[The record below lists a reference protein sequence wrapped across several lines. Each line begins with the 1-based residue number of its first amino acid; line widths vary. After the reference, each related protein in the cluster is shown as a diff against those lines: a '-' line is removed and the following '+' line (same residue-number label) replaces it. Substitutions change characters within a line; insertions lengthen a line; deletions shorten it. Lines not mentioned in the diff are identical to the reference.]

1 MHAQSAQ
8 MFIVTV
14 WLEHIKYMYINFTL
28 LSISAD
34 YGNEERDSD
43 SGASLV
49 LLPII

>member
-8 MFIVTV
+8 MFTVTV
-14 WLEHIKYMYINFTL
+14 WLEHIKYMYINITL